1 MGKEFISKCYFCE
14 LLYLKKMLNKIMI
27 WGGRL
32 KNSSFLSAMNSIY
45 RNYFK
50 VKRKRFGYIHPTAF
64 YRQPLLVKGIEN
76 VYMNE
81 RCHILGHSII
91 LTTLAKFV
99 MKKNSGAAEGLTVVT
114 GNHASFV
121 GRWFMDITD
130 NDKKGDVYDK
140 DVIVEEDVWIASNVT
155 LLAGVTV
162 GRGSVIGSGSVLRQ
176 SNPPYS
182 IVAGNPAK
190 VVGFKFT
197 PEEIIEHERLLY
209 PKDERLPLSLLTRNY
224 EKYFLNRI
232 SEIKSFLKQ

>member
-1 MGKEFISKCYFCE
+1 MSSIIQK
-14 LLYLKKMLNKIMI
+14 
-27 WGGRL
+27 L
-32 KNSSFLSAMNSIY
+32 KNNTLLSAFNSIY

-50 VKRKRFGYIHPTAF
+50 VRRNKFGYIHPTAF

-121 GRWFMDITD
+121 GKWFMDVTD
-130 NDKKGDVYDK
+130 KDKTDDVYDR
-140 DVIVEEDVWIASNVT
+140 DVVVEEDVWIASNVT

-197 PEEIIEHERLLY
+197 PEEVIEHEKMLY
-209 PKDERLPLSLLTRNY
+209 PESERLPLPLLQKNY
-224 EKYFLNRI
+224 EKFFLNRI

>member
-1 MGKEFISKCYFCE
+1 
-14 LLYLKKMLNKIMI
+14 MI